1 MTEAEWLVCTEPRQM
16 LEFLQGRATYRKL
29 RLFAVAC
36 CRRIWNRMT
45 DERSRKAVEV
55 AERYADGEVSEE
67 QLGAASREAAEVGIG
82 FGLQCSSANAAGFAA
97 LRDGLFS
104 GHVRADRCASFAA
117 RVADPA
123 EPASQAA
130 LLRCIFGPLCFRPV
144 TLNPSALT
152 STVVQLAET
161 IYLERAFHRL
171 PILGDALE
179 DAGCTS
185 ADILDHCRGG
195 GEHVR
200 GCWVVDL
207 VLKKG

>member
-1 MTEAEWLVCTEPRQM
+1 M
-16 LEFLQGRATYRKL
+16 LELLRDKAADRKL

-36 CRRIWNRMT
+36 CRRIWSKLT

-67 QLGAASREAAEVGIG
+67 QLGAASREAAAVGLG
-82 FGLQCSSANAAGFAA
+82 FGVQFSCANAAHFAA
-97 LRDGLFS
+97 LTDPVLPA
-104 GHVRADRCASFAA
+104 HVRAVRCAMFAA

-123 EPASQAA
+123 EPAAQAA
-130 LLRCIFGPLCFRPV
+130 LLRCVFGPLCFRPI
-144 TLNPSALT
+144 TLNPSSLT

-161 IYLERAFHRL
+161 IYQERAFHRM

-185 ADILDHCRGG
+185 ADILHHCRGG

-200 GCWVVDL
+200 GCWVVDSL
-207 VLKKG
+207 LKKG